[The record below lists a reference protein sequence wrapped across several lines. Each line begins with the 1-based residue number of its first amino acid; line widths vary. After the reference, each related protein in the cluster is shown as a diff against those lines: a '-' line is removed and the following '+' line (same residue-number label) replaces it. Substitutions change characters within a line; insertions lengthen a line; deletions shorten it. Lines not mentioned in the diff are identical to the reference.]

1 MRREIKDIPDYE
13 ALLAWAK
20 KKGVT
25 LGEAISNDKA
35 KFDVLKLLWVYQ
47 DVEVITLKNIPPTD
61 LITHRSQ
68 LKEGTKIHK
77 AK

>member
-1 MRREIKDIPDYE
+1 MRQDIKDISDYK

-35 KFDVLKLLWVYQ
+35 KFDFLKLLWVYQ
-47 DVEVITLKNIPPTD
+47 NVEAIMLKDISLTN
-61 LITHRSQ
+61 LITY
-68 LKEGTKIHK
+68 
-77 AK
+77 